1 MQAADLAAWA
11 GCDVANTVTRK
22 TTILVVGLQ
31 DPAVLASKSR
41 STKPIRAERLIVQG
55 FSIRILDERA
65 FYALV
70 SLKKNIWSSMAIR
83 VNLPPPRGKS
93 PRGAVTLQAA
103 RVDDIA
109 CGG

>member
-41 STKPIRAERLIVQG
+41 STKPIRAERLIAQG

-83 VNLPPPRGKS
+83 VNLPRHAE
-93 PRGAVTLQAA
+93 RVRAA
-103 RVDDIA
+103 R
-109 CGG
+109 